1 MMDAGAGNP
10 VAAAVDSTLI
20 APEDSARAS
29 FYALIG
35 RLFYAPPDTD
45 LIRQIAASRNTEG
58 ESAVVQDGSASDL
71 ARAWLAMQAGCAKS
85 NPELAGQEHEALF
98 IGIGKAPVT
107 PYTSGY
113 ASPITPDRHLVQL
126 RQQLGEWGLARQDAV
141 FDSEDHV
148 SGLCDVMRY
157 LIETNQS
164 VDMQK
169 QFFET
174 YVQTGAVPFCDAVIH
189 NGNAVFYRQVAVLAK
204 AFFEVEKAAFDMLAP
219 GC

>member
-1 MMDAGAGNP
+1 MDAGAGNP
-10 VAAAVDSTLI
+10 VAAETESATI

-29 FYALIG
+29 FYALIS
-35 RLFYAPPDTD
+35 RLFYAPPDAD
-45 LIRQIAASRNTEG
+45 LVGQIAASANAGEG
-58 ESAVVQDGSASDL
+58 NAGEQEGIASEL
-71 ARAWLAMQAGCAKS
+71 AQAWLAMQAACAKCS
-85 NPELAGQEHEALF
+85 PELAGQEHEALF
-98 IGIGKAPVT
+98 IGIGKAPIT

-113 ASPITPDRHLVQL
+113 AAPIAPDRHLVQL

-164 VDMQK
+164 IDIQK
-169 QFFET
+169 QFFEI
-174 YVQTGAVPFCDAVIH
+174 YVQAGAVPFCDALIH
-189 NGNAVFYRQVAVLAK
+189 NGNAVFYRQVAVLAR
-204 AFFEVEKAAFDMLAP
+204 AFFDVEKAAFDMLAP

>member
-1 MMDAGAGNP
+1 MDAGTGNP
-10 VAAAVDSTLI
+10 VAAAADSAEI
-20 APEDSARAS
+20 SPEDGARAS

-35 RLFYAPPDTD
+35 RLFYAPPDAS
-45 LIRQIAASRNTEG
+45 LIRQIAASGNTDG
-58 ESAVVQDGSASDL
+58 EDAVERGGSASAL
-71 ARAWLAMQAGCAKS
+71 AQAWLAMQAACAKS

-98 IGIGKAPVT
+98 IGIGKAQVT

-113 ASPITPDRHLVQL
+113 AAPISPDRHLVQL
-126 RQQLGEWGLARQDAV
+126 RQQLGEWGLARQETV
-141 FDSEDHV
+141 FDSEDHI

-157 LIETNQS
+157 LIEQNQS

-174 YVQTGAVPFCDAVIH
+174 FVQTGAVPFCDAIIRT
-189 NGNAVFYRQVAVLAK
+189 GNAVFYRQVAVLAK

>member
-10 VAAAVDSTLI
+10 VAAATDSPEIT
-20 APEDSARAS
+20 PEDSARAS

-35 RLFYAPPDTD
+35 RLFYAPPDAD
-45 LIRQIAASRNTEG
+45 LIRQIAASTNAGGKDASEQG
-58 ESAVVQDGSASDL
+58 GSASDL
-71 ARAWLAMQAGCAKS
+71 AQAWLAMQAACAKS

-113 ASPITPDRHLVQL
+113 AAPIAPDRHLVQL
-126 RQQLGEWGLARQDAV
+126 RQQLGEWGLARQDTV

-164 VDMQK
+164 IDMQK

-174 YVQTGAVPFCDAVIH
+174 FAQTGAVPLCDAVIH

-204 AFFEVEKAAFDMLAP
+204 AFFEVEKAAFDMLGP